1 MFFLIDIY
9 KKVNFVFNKTYSS
22 YIPFLLLFVL
32 LTLLEIISIGLII
45 PYMNLI
51 FNPEL
56 LFKYDLIKNFI
67 EIDEDFNAKNLIIP
81 FSVIFG
87 IIFILKTIFIIF
99 VRAQIQKFSL
109 GNQKNLQI
117 ELMQAYQNMEYV
129 EFNKKKHSEY
139 IRNIREF
146 SANSMTCLEMGL
158 RVTSEL
164 IVILAIITFLLFIEP
179 IPLIIISLI
188 ILLSILIYNSYL
200 KPMAVK
206 WGKEKTDAT
215 KLIYQSVDDSFKGFK
230 SIKSLGKQNFF
241 SEFLKR
247 GTNQVFKNDL
257 KSSIIISSPRYFLEL
272 VLVIFL
278 VAYLSINIL
287 NRGIDYNAF
296 PTIVIFAL
304 AGLRILPSAAII
316 SNGILMIS
324 YCNEALSIIYS
335 DLKKYK
341 IKKNDL
347 IFDKQSSEKNSIL
360 KKINF
365 ENFIEFK
372 DVSFSYN
379 YSKKVILNKVNFKL
393 SKNEFIGIIGNT
405 GSGKTTFVDI
415 LLGFL
420 KPTEGKILVDSKEQD
435 SFSLNYLGKV
445 GYLPQENFIIND
457 TLEANIALD
466 YDKKK
471 IDQKKIKNVLSFLE
485 LNNFVENLPHNTD
498 TLVGENGIKLSG
510 GQRQKVC
517 LARLLYHEK
526 EILVLD
532 EATNAIDKAAEKSI
546 IQSMKLLKNKTII
559 IISHDYE
566 NLKFCDKLYKINN
579 GKVESENI

>member
-9 KKVNFVFNKTYSS
+9 KKINFVFNKTYSS
-22 YIPFLLLFVL
+22 YIPFLFLFIL
-32 LTLLEIISIGLII
+32 LTLLEILSIGLII

-56 LFKYDLIKNFI
+56 LIKYEILKSFI
-67 EIDEDFNAKNLIIP
+67 NIDEGLEAKSLIIP
-81 FSVIFG
+81 FSLIFG
-87 IIFILKTIFIIF
+87 LIFIFKTFFIIF

-117 ELMQAYQNMEYV
+117 ELMQTYQNMEYV

-158 RVTSEL
+158 RVTSEF
-164 IVILAIITFLLFIEP
+164 IIILAVITFLLFIEP
-179 IPLIIISLI
+179 VPLIVISFI
-188 ILLSILIYNSYL
+188 ILLSIFMYNFYL

-215 KLIYQSVDDSFKGFK
+215 KIIYQSVDDSFKGFK
-230 SIKSLGKQNFF
+230 AIKSLGKQKFF

-278 VAYLSINIL
+278 ISYLSINIL
-287 NRGIDYNAF
+287 NQGIDYNSF
-296 PTIVIFAL
+296 PTIAIFTL

-324 YCNEALSIIYS
+324 YCNEALSIIYT

-341 IKKNDL
+341 N
-347 IFDKQSSEKNSIL
+347 EKSL
-360 KKINF
+360 PLRKVNF
-365 ENFIEFK
+365 EKFIEFK
-372 DVSFSYN
+372 EVSFSYN
-379 YSKKVILNKVNFKL
+379 FSKKEILNKINFKL
-393 SKNEFIGIIGNT
+393 NKNEFIGIIGNT

-420 KPTEGKILVDSKEQD
+420 KPTEGRILIDSKEQD
-435 SFSLNYLGKV
+435 LVSLNSLGKV

-466 YDKKK
+466 YNKKEINPVK
-471 IDQKKIKNVLSFLE
+471 LKKVLSFLK
-485 LNNFVENLPHNTD
+485 LNQFVESLPQKID
-498 TLVGENGIKLSG
+498 TLIGENGIKLSG
-510 GQRQKVC
+510 GQRQKIC
-517 LARLLYHEK
+517 LARLLYHDK
-526 EILVLD
+526 EIIVLD
-532 EATNAIDKAAEKSI
+532 ESTNAIDKISEKNI
-546 IQSMKLLKNKTII
+546 IQSVSLLKNKTII
-559 IISHDYE
+559 LISHDHE

-579 GKVESENI
+579 GKVEQTNV

>member
-1 MFFLIDIY
+1 MFFLVDTY
-9 KKVNFVFNKTYSS
+9 KKVNFVFKKTYSS
-22 YIPFLLLFVL
+22 YIPFLFLFVL
-32 LTLLEIISIGLII
+32 LTIMEILSIGLII

-56 LFKYDLIKNFI
+56 LLKYEFINKFIKINEDLNTKS
-67 EIDEDFNAKNLIIP
+67 LIIP
-81 FSVIFG
+81 FSIIFGVIFL
-87 IIFILKTIFIIF
+87 LKTFFIIF

-117 ELMQAYQNMEYV
+117 ELMQTYQNMEYV
-129 EFNKKKHSEY
+129 EFSKKKQSEY

-164 IVILAIITFLLFIEP
+164 IIIFAIITFLLFIEP
-179 IPLIIISLI
+179 LPLIAISLI
-188 ILLSILIYNSYL
+188 ISSSIIMYNFYL

-206 WGKEKTDAT
+206 WGKEKTEAT

-230 SIKSLGKQNFF
+230 SIQSLGKQKFF
-241 SEFLKR
+241 AQFLKR
-247 GTNQVFKNDL
+247 GTKQVFKNDL

-278 VAYLSINIL
+278 VTYLSLSIL
-287 NRGIDYNAF
+287 SKGIDYNEF
-296 PTIVIFAL
+296 PTLVIFAL

-324 YCNEALSIIYS
+324 YCNEALTIIYS

-341 IKKNDL
+341 LKMKDSFLND
-347 IFDKQSSEKNSIL
+347 
-360 KKINF
+360 
-365 ENFIEFK
+365 ENFKDNEDFNKSIELK
-372 DVSFSYN
+372 EVSFSYN
-379 YSKKVILNKVNFKL
+379 NAKKKILDKVNFVL
-393 SKNEFIGIIGNT
+393 NKNEFIGIIGNT

-420 KPTEGKILVDSKEQD
+420 KPTKGRILIDSKEQKV
-435 SFSLNYLGKV
+435 SSLNFHGKV

-457 TLEANIALD
+457 TLEANIALNYNKD
-466 YDKKK
+466 EVDRKK
-471 IDQKKIKNVLSFLE
+471 IREVLKFLE
-485 LNNFVENLPHNTD
+485 LDNFVENLPKNID
-498 TLVGENGIKLSG
+498 TLIGENGVKLSG

-517 LARLLYHEK
+517 LARLLYHNK
-526 EILVLD
+526 EIIILD
-532 EATNAIDKAAEKSI
+532 EATNALDKVAEKSVI
-546 IQSMKLLKNKTII
+546 ESIKSLKNRTII
-559 IISHDYE
+559 MISHDYE
-566 NLKFCDKLYKINN
+566 NLKFCDKLYKLNN
-579 GKVESENI
+579 GKVELTNI